1 LPVTKQSGVIVFVKQ
16 LVATGLAILVTI
28 GLTACDPPMPP
39 ELLASQA
46 EQSVTCIDGE
56 LTVATPTA
64 ISDVVDGWASSLSGA
79 CAGSTLTKLDDA
91 DGTAQAIISM
101 DGQISPACKPF
112 AEFPIAIDGGVVA
125 YVLADAPT
133 LNLTPQNIQDIFSGK
148 VTNWSDPSLAPANPD
163 AVLPDLAIH
172 IVGGPQQIAVDAL
185 TNWFKKLGVDFKPTL
200 AKTAAK
206 DDGAALATMAEGDIA
221 ITSFSNALYAFS
233 TVAAVTV
240 GKDPIAESAIADISG
255 IQRGADIS
263 GAKPGDGEAPA
274 YAATYPI
281 NMYLC
286 GTDNQVARAIGRYLI
301 RQDSQ
306 GSLGAAVVA
315 PLPESIRMKAI
326 AVAAKGLPKPKS

>member
-1 LPVTKQSGVIVFVKQ
+1 VFVKQ

-79 CAGSTLTKLDDA
+79 CAGSTLTKLDGA

-101 DGQISPACKPF
+101 DGQISPACRPF

-148 VTNWSDPSLAPANPD
+148 VTNWSDPSLTPANPD
-163 AVLPDLAIH
+163 AVLPDLTIH